1 MGSPW
6 FLWRSQIRSEELVC
20 VTAIEDADFAPG
32 LWGAY
37 RQLSSTLIQRRSTN
51 ERRLIHGHNYIY
63 YQGDYLIGDS
73 DLFNVHRD
81 LRFGRQC
88 GCPEGFRTEAAGY
101 SCTRTE

>member
-1 MGSPW
+1 MAT
-6 FLWRSQIRSEELVC
+6 I
-20 VTAIEDADFAPG
+20 
-32 LWGAY
+32 
-37 RQLSSTLIQRRSTN
+37 
-51 ERRLIHGHNYIY
+51 YIY